1 MSSKDP
7 DSEDCIFIIR
17 EALSKLM
24 ANEATGGSV
33 NKILLAI
40 KIQRSR
46 TEKEWFV
53 FIVPSKF
60 LEILVS

>member
-1 MSSKDP
+1 
-7 DSEDCIFIIR
+7 
-17 EALSKLM
+17 M

-53 FIVPSKF
+53 FIVASKF
-60 LEILVS
+60 LEILVISLSKTLWPERKKISFSD

>member
-1 MSSKDP
+1 
-7 DSEDCIFIIR
+7 
-17 EALSKLM
+17 M

-60 LEILVS
+60 LEILVISLSKTLWPERKKISFSD